1 MDEGYIKLFRSMTSW
16 EWYQDANTMRVFLH
30 LLLKANWEDSRYRNH
45 PVPRGSL
52 VCGRKQLAQDL
63 KISEQSIRTALI
75 HLKST
80 NEITIESTNRFS
92 IIHIVNWEKYQVNE
106 NLSTNKI
113 TNKATNNQPATN
125 QQLTTSKEYKE
136 IKNIRREEERE
147 SSINPE
153 DVQNLF
159 NKVCIFFKPCL
170 NLTKTRLS
178 NIKLLRQQF
187 NLNEIEE
194 VFTKANQSEFLQ
206 GKNDRAWVATFDWLI
221 DMDNFVKVKEGYY
234 ANAIRLKV
242 PKEQKLT
249 DKQLYALENDLLN
262 TNNPNYFTAIDNL
275 ILKGIEQSGEN
286 LKAEL
291 RRIRG
296 AYEQ

>member
-113 TNKATNNQPATN
+113 TNKATNNQPTTN

-136 IKNIRREEERE
+136 IKNIRREEEGE

-153 DVQNLF
+153 EVQNLF
-159 NKVCIFFKPCL
+159 NKTCIFFKPCMTIGKASL
-170 NLTKTRLS
+170 PKIR
-178 NIKLLRQQF
+178 KLGQQYS
-187 NLNEIEE
+187 LEEIRE
-194 VFTKANQSEFLQ
+194 VFEKANKSKFLQ
-206 GKNDRAWVATFDWLI
+206 GSNDRGWSATFDWI
-221 DMDNFVKVKEGYY
+221 ITPDNFEK
-234 ANAIRLKV
+234 IRDGNYDNS
-242 PKEQKLT
+242 ESQKSGSYQNYIHGNY
-249 DKQLYALENDLLN
+249 DFEALERE
-262 TNNPNYFTAIDNL
+262 T
-275 ILKGIEQSGEN
+275 
-286 LKAEL
+286 
-291 RRIRG
+291 RG
-296 AYEQ
+296 